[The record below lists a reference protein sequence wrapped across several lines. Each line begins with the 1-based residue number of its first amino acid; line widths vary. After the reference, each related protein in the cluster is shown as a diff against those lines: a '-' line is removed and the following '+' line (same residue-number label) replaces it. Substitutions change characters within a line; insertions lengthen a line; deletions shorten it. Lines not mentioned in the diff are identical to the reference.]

1 MQLSWY
7 SAKVRPYLRYRRL
20 LFDERTPTF
29 REYNVEIK
37 RRVGHAVVP
46 VVITPEGEW
55 LQDSSVILERLD
67 QRLPAEPI
75 IPATPRQRFASY
87 LLELWADEFWLPAG
101 VHARWSFPENYP
113 KWRDELSSAFAPGWP
128 RVLQRVFPLTLR
140 QFMRRVNLQVGATP
154 EQRPLIERWM
164 DRQLDE
170 LERHFA
176 VHRWVFGQRPSLADF
191 SLAGPLCGHLC
202 YDEASCER
210 WIRPRP
216 HLHAWSQRMWT
227 GVPEA
232 AGPYLADDA
241 IPETLKPA
249 LVRSRAMTPT
259 SGGGADPPRKT
270 PRGSAA
276 FVGRCRH
283 GADWR
288 CRASGYR
295 QPVRSGAGRA
305 ARHVVVNCRCE
316 HRRSTACLCACKRWQ
331 ACRRRLNRM
340 RAAILRCRYQVR
352 VLANRCGMIV
362 SRYFRARFPTASG
375 MSPQIFGGGTGAS
388 LVGGWA
394 RHLQEQ
400 YAEPVPTSTLDTVLG
415 SRLSGRQV
423 LCARRIEG
431 AERLML
437 RRGVVVSGA
446 ATEAGLDGRDFRCG
460 IPAAGTAINP
470 QLDFDF
476 QVFWDRGYVAWTAG
490 PAASPCGARRG
501 RAHRADRREQ
511 SGHTQFPVHRARQD
525 GRRT

>member
-1 MQLSWY
+1 MRRHCVARHRICGAGIRLCAVQAGRYFLYSMQLSWY

-20 LFDERTPTF
+20 PFDERTPTF

-67 QRLPAEPI
+67 QRFPGEPI
-75 IPATPRQRFASY
+75 IPAAPRQRFASY

-113 KWRDELSSAFAPGWP
+113 KWRDELSAAFAPGWP
-128 RVLQRVFPLTLR
+128 RMLQRVFPLTLR

-176 VHRWVFGQRPSLADF
+176 VHPWVFGQRPSLADF

-241 IPETLKPA
+241 IPGTLQPA
-249 LVRSRAMTPT
+249 LESAVREMTPYLEGT
-259 SGGGADPPRKT
+259 AALIRGLTNGPGGHLPR
-270 PRGSAA
+270 
-276 FVGRCRH
+276 FVGPVSFPY
-283 GADWR
+283 AD
-288 CRASGYR
+288 
-295 QPVRSGAGRA
+295 
-305 ARHVVVNCRCE
+305 
-316 HRRSTACLCACKRWQ
+316 
-331 ACRRRLNRM
+331 
-340 RAAILRCRYQVR
+340 
-352 VLANRCGMIV
+352 
-362 SRYFRARFPTASG
+362 
-375 MSPQIFGGGTGAS
+375 
-388 LVGGWA
+388 
-394 RHLQEQ
+394 
-400 YAEPVPTSTLDTVLG
+400 STL
-415 SRLSGRQV
+415 SRLGVPYTLWMAQRLLGV
-423 LCARRIEG
+423 LRDMPV
-431 AERLML
+431 AEADVVRDWVTTLGGQRLL
-437 RRGVVVSGA
+437 ALELPRLKRVSVHA
-446 ATEAGLDGRDFRCG
+446 ALA
-460 IPAAGTAINP
+460 
-470 QLDFDF
+470 
-476 QVFWDRGYVAWTAG
+476 
-490 PAASPCGARRG
+490 
-501 RAHRADRREQ
+501 
-511 SGHTQFPVHRARQD
+511 
-525 GRRT
+525 

>member
-1 MQLSWY
+1 MRRHCVARHRICGAGIRLCAVQAGRYFLYSMQLSWY

-20 LFDERTPTF
+20 PFDERTPTF

-67 QRLPAEPI
+67 QRFPGEPI

-113 KWRDELSSAFAPGWP
+113 KWRDELSAAFAPGWP
-128 RVLQRVFPLTLR
+128 RMLQRVFPLTLR

-176 VHRWVFGQRPSLADF
+176 VHPWVFGQRPSLADF

-241 IPETLKPA
+241 IPGTLQPA
-249 LVRSRAMTPT
+249 LESAVREMTPYLEGT
-259 SGGGADPPRKT
+259 AALIRGLTNGPGGHLPR
-270 PRGSAA
+270 
-276 FVGRCRH
+276 FVGPVSFPY
-283 GADWR
+283 AD
-288 CRASGYR
+288 
-295 QPVRSGAGRA
+295 
-305 ARHVVVNCRCE
+305 
-316 HRRSTACLCACKRWQ
+316 
-331 ACRRRLNRM
+331 
-340 RAAILRCRYQVR
+340 
-352 VLANRCGMIV
+352 
-362 SRYFRARFPTASG
+362 
-375 MSPQIFGGGTGAS
+375 
-388 LVGGWA
+388 
-394 RHLQEQ
+394 
-400 YAEPVPTSTLDTVLG
+400 STL
-415 SRLSGRQV
+415 SRL
-423 LCARRIEG
+423 
-431 AERLML
+431 
-437 RRGVVVSGA
+437 
-446 ATEAGLDGRDFRCG
+446 G
-460 IPAAGTAINP
+460 IPYTLWMAQRLLGVLRDMPVAEADVVRDWVTTLGGQRLLALELPRLKRVSVHAALA
-470 QLDFDF
+470 
-476 QVFWDRGYVAWTAG
+476 
-490 PAASPCGARRG
+490 
-501 RAHRADRREQ
+501 
-511 SGHTQFPVHRARQD
+511 
-525 GRRT
+525 